1 MKFLAALTV
10 ALSATAG
17 VLAQNNGGEN
27 ATAFAEGLL
36 NALRAN
42 NLSALA
48 DAVGNNSQQLLG
60 ALQGGNKTVLAP
72 SNQAF
77 ASLGNDVSTE
87 ALVATIAYHGKSP
100 LAGVTDSFP
109 ASRNSD

>member
-1 MKFLAALTV
+1 MKFLAALTL

-17 VLAQNNGGEN
+17 ALAQSSGN

-36 NALRAN
+36 SALRAN
-42 NLSALA
+42 NLSMLA
-48 DAVGNNSQQLLG
+48 DAVGNNSQALLG

-77 ASLGNDVSTE
+77 MALGNNVDNQT
-87 ALVATIAYHGKSP
+87 LIATIAYHGK
-100 LAGVTDSFP
+100 LTASFSERS
-109 ASRNSD
+109 ATA

>member
-1 MKFLAALTV
+1 MKFLAAVTV

-17 VLAQNNGGEN
+17 AMAQSSGN

-36 NALRAN
+36 SALRAN
-42 NLSALA
+42 NLSRLA

-77 ASLGNDVSTE
+77 QALGNNVDTND
-87 ALVATIAYHGKSP
+87 LIATLAYHGESK
-100 LAGVTDSFP
+100 TI
-109 ASRNSD
+109 